1 VKKLI
6 RVTVL
11 TLVAVGVLSAAA
23 LPKTPVLNPQTGA
36 SPIPLCDPW
45 SGGVCH

>member
-1 VKKLI
+1 MKKLI

-11 TLVAVGVLSAAA
+11 TLVTAGIFSAAA
-23 LPKTPVLNPQTGA
+23 FPKNPVMNPTTGA

-45 SGGVCH
+45 SGGNCH